1 MLSRLSIRNI
11 VLAQALDLEFYP
23 GLCVLTGETG
33 AGKSVLLDSLNLAL
47 GKRAESRLVR
57 AGEEEAEVSVEFELP
72 FHHSIYVQLKELDLA
87 EQGDNLIF
95 RRKLTKD
102 GRSKAWLN
110 DRPVSLNI
118 LKSIGN
124 ELLEFHGQFDTQKL
138 LDAATHK
145 SYLDKYGQNE
155 SLLATVKEAWKNWGK
170 IQKKHDDAL
179 ERIKTQQNDADFIR
193 HAVSELEDLDP
204 QIGEEAQLSD
214 QRHIMKFSHELLSAL
229 NQSAEYI
236 EGENGILMLI
246 RQTQRRLEQANEKT
260 DGKLEKLIHLF
271 DDIALKS
278 DDALYELQEQQRNF
292 DFSVYDLEK
301 LEDRL
306 FALRGAARKYNVTTD
321 ALKDKLVEFQQNL
334 NLIDNGADAL
344 NTLEKELQQAKQ
356 QYITASDTLSTA
368 RQKAAQKLDDALNA
382 ELTPL
387 HLNKASFRTLIEPMA
402 EPNWNS
408 EGKEYIEFQVSTH
421 KGAMPG
427 PIGKIAS
434 GGELARFTL
443 ALRIVLAKVDGIMTL
458 VLDEAD
464 AGISGRIADA
474 MGQRLSLLAN
484 DIQLLV
490 ITHSPQVA
498 ARGWHHWQVS
508 KYEDASGIYSQV
520 VKLDDNKRSEAIA
533 AMLAGKEI
541 TDEARAAADKLLNS

>member
-11 VLAQALDLEFYP
+11 VLAKALDLEFYP

-72 FHHSIYVQLKELDLA
+72 VNHPIYQQLKDLELA
-87 EQGDNLIF
+87 ETGENLIF
-95 RRKLTKD
+95 RRKLTND

-110 DRPVSLNI
+110 NRPVSLNI

-155 SLLATVKEAWKNWGK
+155 TLLAHVKEAWQGWGK
-170 IQKKHDDAL
+170 AQKKYNDAL
-179 ERIKTQQNDADFIR
+179 ERLKTQQNDADFIR
-193 HAVSELEDLDP
+193 HATQELENLDP
-204 QIGEEAQLSD
+204 QVGEETQLSE
-214 QRHIMKFSHELLSAL
+214 QRHIMKLSHELVSSL

-260 DGKLEKLIHLF
+260 DGKLEKLIQLLE
-271 DDIALKS
+271 DIALKS

-292 DFSVYDLEK
+292 DFSAYDLEK

-306 FALRGAARKYNVTTD
+306 FALRGAARKYNVTSD
-321 ALKDKLVEFQQNL
+321 ELAEKLDEFRQNL
-334 NLIDNGADAL
+334 NLIDNSADSLKA
-344 NTLEKELQQAKQ
+344 LEKELKQAKE
-356 QYITASDTLSTA
+356 QYITASDTLSDA
-368 RQKAAQKLDDALNA
+368 RQKAAQKLDKALNA

-387 HLNKASFRTLIEPMA
+387 HLSKASFHTLIEPLS

-421 KGAMPG
+421 KGAAPG

-508 KYEDASGIYSQV
+508 KFEDKSGIYSQV
-520 VKLDDNKRSEAIA
+520 VQLDGIARSEAIA